1 MIENKTIIARKP
13 KIRIQFGE
21 GYKFV
26 ENTVS
31 KNQLHTVCEEARCPN
46 IYECW
51 DRGTATIMILGDIC
65 TRACGFCSVKTGL
78 PKQLDEIEPFRTA
91 MAVKKMNLKHVVI
104 TSVDRDD
111 LKGDFGARIWADTIK
126 QIHKHVPQFTVEVST
141 PDFQGYQ
148 PAMNIVFNAK
158 PEIFSHNIECIE
170 RITKKVRA
178 QAVWT
183 RSLEVLKRSVDFGLK
198 TKTGMMVGLG
208 ESKDEVIETMK
219 EIVDLGVVIFTIG
232 QYLQPTKGHLEV
244 KRYVEDEE
252 FLYYKQK
259 AFELGF
265 QVVESGPLVRSSYH
279 ADEQARLVSEKV

>member
-1 MIENKTIIARKP
+1 MIDSKSMVVKKP

-31 KNQLHTVCEEARCPN
+31 ENHLHTVCEEARCPN

-51 DRGTATIMILGDIC
+51 ERGTATIMILGEIC
-65 TRACGFCSVKTGL
+65 TRACGFCSVKTGM
-78 PKQLDEIEPFRTA
+78 PNQLDEMEPLRTA
-91 MAVKKMNLKHVVI
+91 MAVKKMGLRHVVI

-111 LKGDFGARIWADTIK
+111 LKGDFGARTWAETIK
-126 QIHKHVPQFTVEVST
+126 QIHKHVPQCTVEVLT
-141 PDFQGYQ
+141 PDFQGYK
-148 PAMNIVFNAK
+148 PALDIVFNAK

-170 RITKKVRA
+170 RISKQVRV

-183 RSLEVLKRSVDFGLK
+183 RSLEVLKRSVNSGLR

-208 ESKDEVIETMK
+208 ESKEEVATTMK
-219 EIVDLGVVIFTIG
+219 EIVDIGVEIFTIG
-232 QYLQPTKGHLEV
+232 QYLQPTRDHLEV

-259 AFELGF
+259 GLDLGF
-265 QVVESGPLVRSSYH
+265 KVVESGPLVRSSYH
-279 ADEQARLVSEKV
+279 ADEQARLVSEKI

>member
-1 MIENKTIIARKP
+1 MDSKVAISKKP
-13 KIRIQFGE
+13 KIRLQFGK

-26 ENTVS
+26 EKTVS
-31 KNQLHTVCEEARCPN
+31 KNHLHTVCEEARCPN

-78 PKQLDEIEPFRTA
+78 PRKLDKMEPIRTA

-111 LKGDFGARIWADTIK
+111 LKGDFGARIWAETIK
-126 QIHKHVPQFTVEVST
+126 QVHKHVPKCTVEVLT

-148 PAMNIVFNAK
+148 PALEIVFNAN

-170 RITKKVRA
+170 RISKKVRA
-178 QAVWT
+178 QAVWL
-183 RSLEVLKRSVDFGLK
+183 RSLEVLKQSVGFGLR

-219 EIVDLGVVIFTIG
+219 EIVDLGVDIFTIG
-232 QYLQPTKGHLEV
+232 QYLQPTKNHLEV

-252 FLYYKQK
+252 FFYYKEK
-259 AFELGF
+259 GLELGF

>member
-1 MIENKTIIARKP
+1 MDSKVAISKKP
-13 KIRIQFGE
+13 KIRLQFGK

-26 ENTVS
+26 EKTVS
-31 KNQLHTVCEEARCPN
+31 KNHLHTVCEEARCPN

-78 PKQLDEIEPFRTA
+78 PRKLDEMEPIRTA

-111 LKGDFGARIWADTIK
+111 LKGDFGARIWAETIK
-126 QIHKHVPQFTVEVST
+126 QVHKHVPKCTVEVLT

-148 PAMNIVFNAK
+148 PALEIVFNAK

-170 RITKKVRA
+170 RISKKVRA
-178 QAVWT
+178 QAVWL
-183 RSLEVLKRSVDFGLK
+183 RSLEVLKQSVGFGLR

-219 EIVDLGVVIFTIG
+219 EIVDLGVDIFTIG
-232 QYLQPTKGHLEV
+232 QYLQPTKNHLEV

-252 FLYYKQK
+252 FFYYKEK
-259 AFELGF
+259 GLELGF
-265 QVVESGPLVRSSYH
+265 QVVESGSLVRSSYH

>member
-1 MIENKTIIARKP
+1 MDRKVVISKKP
-13 KIRIQFGE
+13 KIRLQFGK

-26 ENTVS
+26 EKTVS
-31 KNQLHTVCEEARCPN
+31 KNHLHTVCEEARCPN

-78 PKQLDEIEPFRTA
+78 PRKLDEMEPIRTA

-111 LKGDFGARIWADTIK
+111 LKGDFGARIWAETIK
-126 QIHKHVPQFTVEVST
+126 QVHKHVPKCTVEVLT

-148 PAMNIVFNAK
+148 PALEIVFNAK

-170 RITKKVRA
+170 RISKKVRA
-178 QAVWT
+178 QAVWL
-183 RSLEVLKRSVDFGLK
+183 RSLEVLKQSVGFGLR

-208 ESKDEVIETMK
+208 ELKDEVIETMK
-219 EIVDLGVVIFTIG
+219 EIVDLGVDIFTIG
-232 QYLQPTKGHLEV
+232 QYLQPTKNHLEV

-252 FLYYKQK
+252 FFYYKEK
-259 AFELGF
+259 GLELGF

>member
-1 MIENKTIIARKP
+1 MIDSKSMVVKKP

-31 KNQLHTVCEEARCPN
+31 ENHLHTVCEEARCPN

-51 DRGTATIMILGDIC
+51 ERGTATIMILGEIC
-65 TRACGFCSVKTGL
+65 TRGCGFCSVKTGM
-78 PKQLDEIEPFRTA
+78 PNQLDEMEPLRTA
-91 MAVKKMNLKHVVI
+91 MAVKKMGLRHVVI

-111 LKGDFGARIWADTIK
+111 LKGDFGARTWAETIK
-126 QIHKHVPQFTVEVST
+126 QIHKHVPQCTVEVLT
-141 PDFQGYQ
+141 PDFQGYK
-148 PAMNIVFNAK
+148 PALDIVFNAK

-170 RITKKVRA
+170 RISKQVRV
-178 QAVWT
+178 QAVWA
-183 RSLEVLKRSVDFGLK
+183 RSLEVLKRSVNSGLR

-208 ESKDEVIETMK
+208 ESKEEVATTMK
-219 EIVDLGVVIFTIG
+219 EIVDIGVEIFTIG
-232 QYLQPTKGHLEV
+232 QYLQPTRDHLEV

-259 AFELGF
+259 GLDLGF
-265 QVVESGPLVRSSYH
+265 KVVESGPLVRSSYH
-279 ADEQARLVSEKV
+279 ADEQARLVSEKI

>member
-1 MIENKTIIARKP
+1 MINSKSMVVKKP

-31 KNQLHTVCEEARCPN
+31 ENRLHTVCEEARCPN

-51 DRGTATIMILGDIC
+51 ERGTATIMILGEIC
-65 TRACGFCSVKTGL
+65 TRSCGFCSVKTGM
-78 PKQLDEIEPFRTA
+78 PNQLDEMEPVRTA
-91 MAVKKMNLKHVVI
+91 MAVKKMGLRHVVI

-111 LKGDFGARIWADTIK
+111 LKGDFGARIWAKTIE
-126 QIHKHVPQFTVEVST
+126 QIHKYVPQCTVEVLT
-141 PDFQGYQ
+141 PDFQGYK
-148 PAMNIVFNAK
+148 PALDIVFNAK

-170 RITKKVRA
+170 RISKQVRV

-183 RSLEVLKRSVDFGLK
+183 RSLEVLKRSVNSGLR

-208 ESKDEVIETMK
+208 ESKEEVATTMK
-219 EIVDLGVVIFTIG
+219 EIVDIGVEIFTIG
-232 QYLQPTKGHLEV
+232 QYLQPTRDHLEV

-259 AFELGF
+259 GLDLGF
-265 QVVESGPLVRSSYH
+265 KVVESGPLVRSSYH
-279 ADEQARLVSEKV
+279 ADEQARLVSEKI